1 MSRIVAPILI
11 FLAAVA
17 FFADPLACLPGTS
30 AYQAWIK
37 TDARTAAT
45 KAESRAPHDAQ
56 WAAIEACRSA
66 AMSTPSGGAIA
77 QTLSRVTTAET
88 VSKGDLVVA
97 IANRTSMPE
106 AEAGKAIDA
115 LLDAITEALI
125 KGADVRIAG
134 FGTFSVTERSAR
146 QGRQP
151 RTGEPVQIPA
161 SRRASFKAGR
171 TLREALNKPLD

>member
-1 MSRIVAPILI
+1 
-11 FLAAVA
+11 
-17 FFADPLACLPGTS
+17 
-30 AYQAWIK
+30 
-37 TDARTAAT
+37 
-45 KAESRAPHDAQ
+45 
-56 WAAIEACRSA
+56 
-66 AMSTPSGGAIA
+66 MSTPSGGAIA

-151 RTGEPVQIPA
+151 RTGELVQIPA
-161 SRRASFKAGR
+161 SRQASFKAGKA
-171 TLREALNKPLD
+171 LKEALNKPLD